1 MKNLIIS
8 LLAIVCF
15 ASCKLPKMYTFWD
28 KKYSHIGSFY
38 SSEEIQV
45 GTDTTLDGR
54 KVTIIRAN

>member
-1 MKNLIIS
+1 MKKLIIC

-28 KKYSHIGSFY
+28 NERCRIGSFY
-38 SSEEIQV
+38 STDEIRI

-54 KVTIIRAN
+54 KVQIIRAN